1 MTSETT
7 PHDCSKIVD
16 LLVDYLEGRLSLDTR
31 DELDRHLSGCPNC
44 VSQLRTYRT
53 TVSLLR
59 KLRDRPVAGTAKLRR
74 NLPRRPHDT
83 LMIGR

>member
-7 PHDCSKIVD
+7 PHGCSKIVD
-16 LLVDYLEGRLSLDTR
+16 LLVDYLEGRLSPDTR

-59 KLRDRPVAGTAKLRR
+59 KLRDHDLSSELRGSVETF
-74 NLPRRPHDT
+74 LEGHT
-83 LMIGR
+83 IH

>member
-59 KLRDRPVAGTAKLRR
+59 KLRDQDLSPELRR
-74 NLPRRPHDT
+74 SVETFLEGHT
-83 LMIGR
+83 TH